1 MNFPEQIGKRCLQSE
16 IGHNMSVNIICFSP
30 RQVKGKA
37 AVQHCEEIDAC
48 IAAAFEVEYETLG
61 DIGREFALPCGK
73 EL

>member
-1 MNFPEQIGKRCLQSE
+1 
-16 IGHNMSVNIICFSP
+16 MSVNIICFSP